1 VTNQPTGPADR
12 DDGAVARFIENFATV
27 LTESGLPR
35 MPARVFVGLLATDS
49 GRLTAAELAALLQVS
64 PAAVSGAV
72 RYLTQVGMI
81 GRARDPGTRRDQ
93 YLVYDDVW
101 YEAILH
107 RDQLLARWERCVGE
121 GVEVLGAGTPA
132 GHRMAET
139 KAFFEFLAVEMPP
152 MLKRWREY
160 RARLPDAPA
169 TPGPAARTPAR
180 PTTRP

>member
-1 VTNQPTGPADR
+1 VTSDAAAGPDR
-12 DDGAVARFIENFATV
+12 DDAAISGFIERFATV

-49 GRLTAAELAALLQVS
+49 GRLSAAELAQLLQVS
-64 PAAVSGAV
+64 PAAISGAV

-107 RDQLLARWERCVGE
+107 RDQLLARWERSVQE
-121 GVEVLGAGTPA
+121 GIEVLGADTPA

-139 KAFFEFLAVEMPP
+139 KAFFEFLAAEMPP
-152 MLKRWREY
+152 MLKRWRER
-160 RARLPDAPA
+160 RAQVPAESATATA
-169 TPGPAARTPAR
+169 TPG
-180 PTTRP
+180 